1 MAMDITMAQAKRSHY
16 HRKCCLCPL
25 LTLLPLS
32 LLPIATD
39 AAETRIVPTL
49 RTALYTYQIGSEL
62 SNAKDEGA
70 AWELSP
76 ALEWY
81 RNAANMQ
88 TSLNWQHDSL
98 LYKDEQRERRHYNDL
113 AFRNVL
119 SGFNKRL
126 AWEVDGQ
133 QRYQIRDSRLGIF
146 SDKITGAEN
155 LSKVQSYGTALSYRN
170 APTAK
175 YRTELG
181 LRVTQFDTEAT
192 EADDSFGTYDTTA
205 YNMNWA
211 FGTSARAMNF
221 FWLFEGSTQETQR
234 SSNFDVSSRSHNLT
248 LGVPIA
254 PNLSVIGRAGGEQ
267 VDNQS
272 SYNNK
277 FDYFGGGVEYRFGA
291 RSRINVSINRSD
303 SQLIDNVNETNTYV
317 ASEFIFA
324 PTRRTSIEGSLDR
337 RYFGRTL
344 ALQGRYNLRFLSLR
358 ASIKDNVLTQNQFDQ
373 EMQNLGVF
381 VCPDG
386 ASSFS
391 DCFRPPSNQYVPVF
405 GESFQQINI
414 VNSEL
419 RQELVKVRNAG
430 INVGY
435 SKQRL
440 NLNLNM
446 NFLTTEYVESGDYS
460 KNRNIGVQAS
470 WQLNQYNKLLS
481 NLSYYNI
488 DYRGDS
494 RKDNNLSASI
504 GFERTLTE
512 RSEAKL
518 TVRRLE
524 RNSSIAEFNNSE
536 NRVWLE
542 YQYRF

>member
-1 MAMDITMAQAKRSHY
+1 MDTTMAQAKRSHY
-16 HRKCCLCPL
+16 YRRCYLCPML
-25 LTLLPLS
+25 AVLPLS
-32 LLPIATD
+32 LLSTAVN
-39 AAETRIVPTL
+39 AAETRFVPSL
-49 RTALYTYQIGSEL
+49 RTALYAYQIEPEL
-62 SNAKDEGA
+62 SDSKDEGA

-76 ALEWY
+76 SLAWY

-88 TSLNWQHDSL
+88 TSFNWQHDSL
-98 LYKDEQRERRHYNDL
+98 LYKDEQRERRYYNDL
-113 AFRNVL
+113 AFSNVL
-119 SGFNKRL
+119 SAFNKRL

-133 QRYQIRDSRLGIF
+133 QRYQIRDSRQGIF

-155 LSKVQSYGTALSYRN
+155 LSKIQSYGTAVRYRN

-192 EADDSFGTYDTTA
+192 EADDGFGSYDTTA

-211 FGTSARAMNF
+211 VGTSARAANF
-221 FWLFEGSTQETQR
+221 FWLFDGSIQETER
-234 SSNFDVSSRSHNLT
+234 SSGLDVSSRSHNLT
-248 LGVPIA
+248 LGVPIT
-254 PNLSVIGRAGGEQ
+254 PNFSVIGRAGGER

-277 FDYFGGGVEYRFGA
+277 FDYLGGGVEYRFGA
-291 RSRINVSINRSD
+291 RSRINVSINKSD
-303 SQLIDNVNETNTYV
+303 TQLPDDSNESNTYV
-317 ASEFIFA
+317 ASEFVFA

-358 ASIKDNVLTQNQFDQ
+358 ASVSDNVLTQNQFDQ
-373 EMQNLGVF
+373 ELQNLGIF
-381 VCPDG
+381 VCPDN

-391 DCFRPPSNQYVPVF
+391 DCYRPPSNQYVPVL
-405 GESFQQINI
+405 GESLQQINI
-414 VNSEL
+414 MNSEL
-419 RQELVKVRNAG
+419 RQELVKTRNAG
-430 INVGY
+430 VNVGY
-435 SKQRL
+435 SKRRL
-440 NLNLNM
+440 NFNFNA

-460 KNRNIGVQAS
+460 KNRNLGLQAS
-470 WQLNQYNKLLS
+470 WQLDQHNKLLS
-481 NLSYYNI
+481 NLNYYNI
-488 DYRGDS
+488 DYRNDS

-518 TVRRLE
+518 TIRRLA
-524 RNSSIAEFNNSE
+524 RNSSVAEFDNSE